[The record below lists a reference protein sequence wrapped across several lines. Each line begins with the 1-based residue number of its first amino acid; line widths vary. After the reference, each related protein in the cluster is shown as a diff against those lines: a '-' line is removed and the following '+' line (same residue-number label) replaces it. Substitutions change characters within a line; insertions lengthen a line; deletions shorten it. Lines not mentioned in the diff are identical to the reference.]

1 MGEPE
6 NNSCDFGPFHLDL
19 SERQLFR
26 DGKPVS
32 LTPKAFETLVMLVS
46 KRGHV
51 VEKDDLLKE
60 VWKDAF
66 VEEANISRHVWML
79 RKTLGENENGQSYI
93 ETIPRRGYRFLA
105 NVQEAGNGS
114 DQLVVERRSI
124 VQITAEED
132 DDVVSR
138 KSEFAENLEQKLLA
152 AIRER
157 QRWPGWR
164 WGLGLSVLS
173 LLVIGVGGI
182 LYRASSSGNANKVG
196 ANVASMPS
204 SIAVLPFVNGS
215 NNPDVEYLSDGVT
228 ESLIN
233 SLSQLPAFKVIAR
246 NSSFK
251 YRGKNVD
258 PQEVARAL
266 GVEAILT
273 GRVTQRGNDL
283 LISVELVD
291 ARDNTQM
298 WGDQY
303 NRKATDLL
311 AVQSEISHEIAEKL
325 RLRLT
330 PVEHQQLAKR
340 ETVNPQAYELS
351 LKGRF
356 YWRRAGP
363 GDRKKSIEY
372 YQQAI
377 AVDPDYALAYT
388 ELSSTY
394 IELISASVLDPK
406 EFMPKAEDAARK
418 ALELDES
425 LAEAHLAMS
434 KIRLSAWDWAA
445 AEREIKRAIELNPNL
460 PWAHNQYAFYLSLV
474 RRHEQALSEIKH
486 ARELDPLSTS
496 VNHQV
501 GVFLLM
507 AHQYD
512 QAIEAAKKTLELD
525 PNYANAYGLLGYTYK
540 EKGQYREAIA
550 AYQEAIKLG
559 DSSPDIQIY
568 LGAAYAKAGQSEKAQ
583 AILKRLE
590 TGKEYVSPEAL
601 AGLHVALDEREQ
613 AFALLAR
620 AYSAHD
626 HQLIFLDVEP
636 EFDPLRSDPRFTDLM
651 RRVGFTQQSDPK

>member
-1 MGEPE
+1 MYEPE
-6 NNSCDFGPFHLDL
+6 NQLYEFGPFRLDL

-32 LTPKAFETLVMLVS
+32 LTPKDFETLVMLVS
-46 KRGHV
+46 RQGHV
-51 VEKDDLLKE
+51 VEKDDLMKE
-60 VWKDAF
+60 VWKDSF

-93 ETIPRRGYRFLA
+93 ETVPKRGYRFLA
-105 NVQEAGNGS
+105 NVQEAGNGG
-114 DQLVVERRSI
+114 DQLIVERRSI
-124 VQITAEED
+124 LHITAEED

-152 AIRER
+152 AIREK
-157 QRWPGWR
+157 QKWTGWR
-164 WGLGLSVLS
+164 WGLGVLAA
-173 LLVIGVGGI
+173 LVIGLGVT
-182 LYRASSSGNANKVG
+182 LYYNWTETRKSQFD
-196 ANVASMPS
+196 VAGMAMPR
-204 SIAVLPFVNGS
+204 SIAVLPFVNAS
-215 NNPDVEYLSDGVT
+215 NNPDVEYLSDGIT

-233 SLSQLPAFKVIAR
+233 SLSQLSAFKVIAR

-251 YRGKNVD
+251 YKGKNVD

-273 GRVTQRGNDL
+273 GRVLQRGDDL
-283 LISVELVD
+283 LISVELMN

-298 WGDQY
+298 WGEQY
-303 NRKATDLL
+303 NRKAADLL
-311 AVQSEISHEIAEKL
+311 AVQSEISREIAEKL

-356 YWRRAGP
+356 YWRKGETKN
-363 GDRKKSIEY
+363 RKKALEY

-377 AVDPDYALAYT
+377 TVDPAYALAYA

-394 IELISASVLDPK
+394 VELISASVLDPR
-406 EFMPKAEDAARK
+406 EFMPKAEGAARQ

-434 KIRLSAWDWAA
+434 KIKLSAWDWAA
-445 AEREIKRAIELNPNL
+445 AERAIKRAIELNPNL
-460 PWAHNQYAFYLSLV
+460 AWAHNQYAFYLSLV
-474 RRHEQALSEIKH
+474 GRHEQSLAEIKN
-486 ARELDPLSTS
+486 ARELDPLSIS
-496 VNHQV
+496 VNYQV

-507 AHQYD
+507 AHQND

-540 EKGQYREAIA
+540 AKGQYREAIA

-568 LGAAYAKAGQSEKAQ
+568 LGAAYAKAGQREKAQ

-601 AGLHVALDEREQ
+601 AGLHVALGEREQ
-613 AFALLAR
+613 AFALLER
-620 AYSAHD
+620 AYAAHD
-626 HQLIFLDVEP
+626 HQLIFLGVEP
-636 EFDPLRSDPRFTDLM
+636 EFDPLRDDPHFQDLI
-651 RRVGFTQQSDPK
+651 RRVGLPS